1 MREYRISFF
10 IRILR
15 LTLGAFFIILG
26 ITGIFRELGESI
38 FGLHSGYGAL
48 EVIFGIVEIFC
59 GLLILTGFFA
69 FRDTQPVY
77 WGGFIALILWIA
89 RIVLSRFLW
98 GMTFIVNDGI
108 VISRLIDW
116 LLVLSCEL
124 IIGAALL
131 VILKR
136 YE

>member
-1 MREYRISFF
+1 MRDYRISFF

-26 ITGIFRELGESI
+26 LTGIFREFSENMFSLQQ
-38 FGLHSGYGAL
+38 GYTSL

-69 FRDTQPVY
+69 FRDSQPVY
-77 WGGFIALILWIA
+77 WGGFIALILWIS

-108 VISRLIDW
+108 VISRLVDW
-116 LLVLSCEL
+116 LLILSCEL
-124 IIGAALL
+124 IIGASLL